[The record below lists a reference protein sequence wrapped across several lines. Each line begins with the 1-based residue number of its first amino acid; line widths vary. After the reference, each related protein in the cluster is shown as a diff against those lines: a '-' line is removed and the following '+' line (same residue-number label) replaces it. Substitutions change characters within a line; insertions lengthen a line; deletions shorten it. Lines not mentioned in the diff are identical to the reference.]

1 MSAESSSLDRA
12 AQSSRLF
19 AYIHRYRNLLRKHW
33 WVPALTILL
42 ALAAQGWRLW
52 HTPAMFRSGAT
63 MVTGFKF
70 QTGMTGP
77 GSGAM
82 EDTMRFYD
90 TQASLMQGSVVLE
103 RAAIYVATTYPH
115 VTPPTK
121 PVMFKASVIPRSGIF
136 QMQAVGLE
144 SNYTRFFLEA
154 CMREYLSLRREMKDE
169 QAGKPEAKL
178 NEDLIRYDRELKKE
192 IGRAHV

>member
-103 RAAIYVATTYPH
+103 RASIYVATTYPN
-115 VTPPTK
+115 VTQLGEPSTA
-121 PVMFKASVIPRSGIF
+121 PVSVNSESDCSSLARPKSATRGSSSASRRMFEGLRS
-136 QMQAVGLE
+136 
-144 SNYTRFFLEA
+144 R
-154 CMREYLSLRREMKDE
+154 
-169 QAGKPEAKL
+169 
-178 NEDLIRYDRELKKE
+178 
-192 IGRAHV
+192 